1 MLAFLVELA
10 ILILV
15 LLCVGDEH
23 RPWVFL
29 GGVIIIV
36 TPWWIVLGLG
46 FLFAVAVA
54 GRWLR
59 RAYRKQRFAD
69 AALSRQLTVAE
80 WRSL

>member
-15 LLCVGDEH
+15 MLCVGQEQ

-29 GGVIIIV
+29 GGVILIV

-46 FLFAVAVA
+46 VLFAVAVVA
-54 GRWLR
+54 RWLH
-59 RAYRKQRFAD
+59 RAYRRKSFAD